1 MKTQWAGLALGA
13 LLVSPRAAAAPPSKQ
28 QCAQAYAETQAQ
40 RKAGKLRA
48 AREQALL
55 CVQPSCPGIIT
66 RDCRPWL
73 EELERSLPT
82 VVLVAHGPSGK
93 DVAAVRV
100 TMDGQ
105 PFALQLGGD
114 ARAVDPGEHS
124 FRFET
129 EGSAPVD
136 VTVILRE
143 GERNRSIEA
152 SFAPPPAPAPAPP
165 SPSPS
170 MSMSM
175 SPAVFALGGIAVAGL
190 GVFAT
195 FGTLGEAQ
203 KSGLDKTCAPHC
215 LPAQADSVRTKLII
229 GDVGLFTAL
238 AAMGAGVTVVL
249 VGRASRPQPVHAAL
263 GVEVIAAPWGG
274 MLVARARF

>member
-1 MKTQWAGLALGA
+1 MRTPWAGLALGA
-13 LLVSPRAAAAPPSKQ
+13 LLVSPRAVAAPPSKQ

-73 EELERSLPT
+73 DELERSLPT
-82 VVLVAHGPSGK
+82 VVLVAHGPSGQ

-105 PFALQLGGD
+105 PFAVQLGGG
-114 ARAVDPGEHS
+114 ARAVDPGEHA
-124 FRFET
+124 FHFET

-152 SFAPPPAPAPAPP
+152 SFAPPPAPAAPPGPAP
-165 SPSPS
+165 SPSV
-170 MSMSM
+170 

-195 FGTLGEAQ
+195 FGALGEAQ

-238 AAMGAGVTVVL
+238 AAMGVGATVVL
-249 VGRASRPQPVHAAL
+249 VGRASRPQSVHAAL
-263 GVEVIAAPWGG
+263 GVEVIVAPWGG
-274 MLVARARF
+274 MLVTRARF